1 MRLRTRLLTASLLLA
16 ACAPPTKAR
25 PYPTTPPPVGT
36 PGPAVDDAGSVAYF
50 DRIIDLQPFLVG
62 FPFKR
67 WMPSLETERLFF
79 FATGDKYTLKMLDL
93 TGVTGAFDLS
103 AARTVSDVDWS
114 KRTLDDIHHH
124 AASDTLWLQ
133 ADARNDEQ
141 LNLWTLN
148 LKTGALTQATQHD
161 YVYDFGF
168 SADDTQIA
176 YLPRTGTKAPFST
189 CLRILEVATG
199 AAREVVCDTQAL
211 RFTWGPLRFS
221 PDNKEVFFNAQVD
234 GDRNR
239 VQLVS
244 VDLTASKPAVR
255 VRTDAKVSRTRAAA
269 LEGWV
274 DDDTLVFVANDDG
287 YANLHAY
294 SRKTQKTRQLTL
306 FTEDVTSAQL
316 LDTGVFAVHRTP
328 MGSTLALVDPRSGKV
343 LGQQSQRGEA
353 DVLDGHGERVLWKH
367 EAPDLVFEMNLATL
381 TASDG
386 TAAGLS
392 NRKVIGLPDSLSS
405 QIVQCRATAVK
416 IPTFDRDRTTGKP
429 RELHAFVLSPLRPQA
444 DKSHQLALIRAFY
457 GGTNTYS
464 PFDHVMC
471 AAGLTVVSPAVRG
484 SDGFGKAFRALND
497 RDLGGDE
504 IVDLFHVAR
513 WIEQQQSLTPR
524 QIGLYGGSHGG
535 YATMRAMT
543 FPPATN
549 GRNDSYAF
557 GFGLS
562 HAGFSDIKSFHDQ
575 CNIPDWVVLES
586 GDPSKPDDLAR
597 MKDRSPLSHVD
608 LLRSPILLTHG
619 SNDWRVPV
627 GESRA
632 FSDKARSLGRP
643 VTYVEF
649 EGQGHGIEGLANQ
662 RKLFQT
668 RFDFLMRTVQDNA
681 APATTPPAAT
691 SPAATPVAASPAATQ
706 PATIKPPGP

>member
-1 MRLRTRLLTASLLLA
+1 MRLRTRHLTALLLLA
-16 ACAPPTKAR
+16 ACAPPTKAK
-25 PYPTTPPPVGT
+25 PYPTTPPLVGA

-79 FATGDKYTLKMLDL
+79 FATGDTYTLKMLDL

-103 AARTVSDVDWS
+103 AAKTVSDVDWS
-114 KRTLDDIHHH
+114 KRTLDEIHHH

-168 SADDTQIA
+168 SEDDAHIA

-189 CLRILEVATG
+189 CLRVLEVATG
-199 AAREVVCDTQAL
+199 AAREVVCDSQAL

-244 VDLTASKPAVR
+244 VDLSASKPSVR
-255 VRTDAKVSRTRAAA
+255 VRTDPKVSRTRAAA

-274 DDDTLVFVANDDG
+274 DGDTLVFVANDDG

-294 SRKTQKTRQLTL
+294 SRKTNKARQLTQ

-328 MGSTLALVDPRSGKV
+328 MGSTLALVDPRTGKV

-353 DVLDGHGERVLWKH
+353 DVLGGHGERVLWKH

-416 IPTFDRDRTTGKP
+416 IPTFDRDRTSGKP
-429 RELHAFVLSPLRPQA
+429 RELHAFVLSPLRPQP
-444 DKSHQLALIRAFY
+444 DKARQLALIRSFY

-513 WIEQQQSLTPR
+513 WTEQQHSLTPR

-586 GDPSKPDDLAR
+586 GDPNNPDDLAR
-597 MKDRSPLSHVD
+597 MTDRSPLSHVD
-608 LLRSPILLTHG
+608 RLRSPLLLTHG

-649 EGQGHGIEGLANQ
+649 AGQGHGIEGLANQ
-662 RKLFQT
+662 RRLFQT
-668 RFDFLMRTVQDNA
+668 RFDFLMRTVQATTA
-681 APATTPPAAT
+681 APT
-691 SPAATPVAASPAATQ
+691 ATPTPTA
-706 PATIKPPGP
+706 ILKPPGT